1 MFATNK
7 KTTINGNEYYLQRK
21 DRFRGNTTA
30 DTEWRVVD
38 GAGRVVDSSVKGSAQ
53 YALFKNG
60 KVAGFLT
67 KAELKDFAGFETQ
80 KITWSK
86 SEFQPQEQKQA

>member
-1 MFATNK
+1 MFVTAK
-7 KTTINGNEYYLQRK
+7 KSTVDGNEYYLQRK

-30 DTEWRVVD
+30 DTEWRVIDSV
-38 GAGRVVDSSVKGSAQ
+38 GRVVDSSVKGSAR

-67 KAELKDFAGFETQ
+67 KSELKDFAGFETQ

-86 SEFQPQEQKQA
+86 SEFQPKN